1 MTKHEFDILS
11 DKFMK
16 GDCSP
21 AEIAL
26 MEKWADL
33 HFNHHDDKVIF
44 ESNAELQAI
53 DTRLWQRI
61 QTNAMPLSKSQIR
74 PLLKWIWSGMAAA
87 CIALVIGYFVFINPT
102 SPELANQ
109 PTHGI
114 ETKNID
120 SSQQKVVL
128 PDSSI
133 VILAKNASII
143 TDENYN
149 QQTRTVYLKGEAFFQ
164 VKRNEKIP
172 FLVQSGNLVTE
183 VLGTSFRIS
192 PQPNGKMIE
201 VSVKT
206 GRVSV
211 YAKEPKLSK
220 KLNGVI
226 LTPNQKALFDN
237 ELKTI
242 RQEIVDIPQ
251 VIVAD
256 VAAADF
262 QFEESSIKTVLALIQ
277 KVYGV
282 EIVVANPV
290 LNACAFTGDLNG
302 LSMYKQLDFVCASIN
317 AKYEV
322 RGTTVFIQ
330 GSGCN

>member
-11 DKFMK
+11 DKFIN

-21 AEIAL
+21 DEIAL

-33 HFNHHDDKVIF
+33 HFNSHNDKAVF
-44 ESNAELQAI
+44 ESNSEVQEI
-53 DTRLWQRI
+53 DTRLWKRI
-61 QTNAMPLSKSQIR
+61 QANAMPQAQIWPHSKW
-74 PLLKWIWSGMAAA
+74 LWAGVAA
-87 CIALVIGYFVFINPT
+87 CISLIIGYFVFNDKA
-102 SPELANQ
+102 SPDLASL

-120 SSQQKVVL
+120 NSQQKVVL

-133 VILAKNASII
+133 VILEKNASII

-149 QQTRTVYLKGEAFFQ
+149 KQTRTVYLTGEAFFQ
-164 VKRNEKIP
+164 VKRNPKMP
-172 FLVQSGNLVTE
+172 FLVHSSNLVTE

-192 PQPNGKMIE
+192 PQSNGKTIE

-211 YAKEPKLSK
+211 YANEPQQSK

-226 LTPNQKALFDN
+226 LTPNQKVLFDT

-242 RQEIVDIPQ
+242 QQGIVDIPQ
-251 VIVAD
+251 VIIPDIASVA
-256 VAAADF
+256 F
-262 QFEESSIKTVLALIQ
+262 QFEEASVESVLALMQ

-290 LNACAFTGDLNG
+290 LNHCAFTGDLNG

-322 RGTTVFIQ
+322 RGTTVFIK

>member
-16 GDCSP
+16 GECSP

-44 ESNAELQAI
+44 ESSSELQAI

-61 QTNAMPLSKSQIR
+61 QSDAMPVAQGQLRSLSK
-74 PLLKWIWSGMAAA
+74 WVWVGAAAA
-87 CIALVIGYFVFINPT
+87 CISLVIGYFVFINHP
-102 SPELANQ
+102 SPEIVSQ

-120 SSQQKVVL
+120 NSQQKVVL
-128 PDSSI
+128 PDGSI

-211 YAKEPKLSK
+211 YAKEPELSK

-242 RQEIVDIPQ
+242 RQEIVEMPQ
-251 VIVAD
+251 VIVPDIAST
-256 VAAADF
+256 DF
-262 QFEESSIKTVLALIQ
+262 QFEEANIETVLALIQ
-277 KVYGV
+277 KIYGV

-290 LNACAFTGDLNG
+290 LNHCAFTGDLNG
-302 LSMYKQLDFVCASIN
+302 LSMYKQLELVCASIS
-317 AKYEV
+317 AEYEV

-330 GSGCN
+330 GSGCH

>member
-11 DKFMK
+11 DKFIK

-21 AEIAL
+21 DEITL

-33 HFNHHDDKVIF
+33 HFNHHDDKAVF
-44 ESNAELQAI
+44 ESNSEIQEM

-61 QTNAMPLSKSQIR
+61 KSNALPQPQIWTLSK
-74 PLLKWIWSGMAAA
+74 WAWAGMAA
-87 CIALVIGYFVFINPT
+87 CISLIIGYFVFMDKT
-102 SPELANQ
+102 VPELASL

-120 SSQQKVVL
+120 NSRQTVVL

-133 VILAKNASII
+133 VILEKNASII

-149 QQTRTVYLKGEAFFQ
+149 KQTRTVYLKGEAFFE
-164 VKRNEKIP
+164 VKRNPKAP
-172 FLVQSGNLVTE
+172 FLVHSENLVAE
-183 VLGTSFRIS
+183 VLGTSFRINPNS
-192 PQPNGKMIE
+192 NGKTIE

-211 YAKEPKLSK
+211 YANEPQQSK

-226 LTPNQKALFDN
+226 LTPNQKVLFDT

-242 RQEIVDIPQ
+242 RQGIVDFPQ
-251 VIVAD
+251 VILSNVPSVA
-256 VAAADF
+256 F
-262 QFEESSIKTVLALIQ
+262 QFEEASIESILTLVQ

-290 LNACAFTGDLNG
+290 LNHCAFTGDLNG
-302 LSMYKQLDFVCASIN
+302 LSMYKQLDFICESIS

-330 GSGCN
+330 GEGCK